1 MEWVLDGFPR
11 FAGVIGFN
19 EMKPGGYKGLAM
31 MKYQLRRRVVAI
43 LMAACAATGTNA
55 LVNAQGRGSAQHL
68 LASQFIDDARSASR
82 NLNLPSNIAAA
93 QALTLLEEARHV
105 DGQSV
110 TALRLLAE
118 AAQANGDHALQAKVL
133 QELVNLKPDDV
144 AAQVKLFDAIAARRQ
159 TVAGRITV
167 YRTVLAQISFNQ
179 QVRSAMAQRIGGL
192 LEAQGRKASAA
203 DMYLQAVKLNG
214 ANLAAW
220 QALARTL
227 AAEDAPVSQRL
238 YALLHALR
246 ADPYQPDALA
256 AVSDIL
262 ADGRDYKQAAAWANS
277 AIRQYQQSHRSIS
290 PVLATNLA
298 AYWAIAGQDDQYQ
311 AYMGELL
318 GLPHPVTPVLM
329 IALTRR
335 TRGGFVTG
343 PTSTA
348 LLTRIHKRL
357 AAAMKA
363 DPKNMSLQADDVWL
377 DLFYNAKLP
386 ADIAHRVA
394 SLEKK
399 LPGGSPEYY
408 RLRGWQLLRQ
418 GFSAAALTHLKKAG
432 IDPYARLGIARI
444 LASEHNIAGAGKVLQ
459 QLWNSPLPALPTLDV
474 AQEAAK
480 LGVKLKP
487 TAADATLSTTV
498 AAYPKLML
506 DALDHPGKIVLVTTD
521 WSNRFITAG
530 DPMYLRV
537 HYYNTSPYTL
547 AVGPDAAITTSIALA
562 GSIQGVNNSALGV
575 YAVDSNAPV
584 LRLEPQGGITVR
596 YRVDQ
601 GELRKMILTNP
612 ISILGGQV
620 EVITNP
626 LALQN
631 EIVPGLGGLEINAGY
646 FNVDGFCAGDP
657 TSLTGLANRLSTIP
671 RRRRMLAAGV
681 LARSFA
687 MLASMQSS
695 SSPSATAAADA
706 KSMAALKKKIT
717 DALMNVM
724 DTPDDDAAQA
734 WLLRWAP
741 LNGLPHALAQA
752 LDSATSS
759 DHAVVRM
766 EAYWRI
772 LATAEKAGKAAEL
785 AASAK
790 KLAALAHSDKNA
802 IASAWANE
810 LSAQA
815 ALGPVKK
822 PTTAP
827 AKK

>member
-1 MEWVLDGFPR
+1 
-11 FAGVIGFN
+11 
-19 EMKPGGYKGLAM
+19 
-31 MKYQLRRRVVAI
+31 MKYQLRRRVI
-43 LMAACAATGTNA
+43 TIMLAACAAVSTNTM
-55 LVNAQGRGSAQHL
+55 VNAQGRGSAQHL
-68 LASQFIDDARSASR
+68 LASQFIDDARTASR
-82 NLNLPSNIAAA
+82 NLNLPANIAAA
-93 QALTLLEEARHV
+93 QALTLLEEARHI
-105 DGQSV
+105 DGQSA

-118 AAQANGDHALQAKVL
+118 AAQANGNHALQAKVL
-133 QELVNLKPDDV
+133 QELVNLKPDDL
-144 AAQVKLFDAIAARRQ
+144 AAEVQLFDAIAARRQ
-159 TVAGRITV
+159 TVAGRIAV
-167 YRTVLAQISFNQ
+167 YRTVLAQKSFNQ

-203 DMYLQAVKLNG
+203 DMYLQAIKLNG

-238 YALLHALR
+238 YALLHALH
-246 ADPYQPDALA
+246 ADPYQPDALV

-262 ADGRDYKQAAAWANS
+262 ANARDYKRAAAWANS

-318 GLPHPVTPVLM
+318 ALPHPATPVLM

-343 PTSTA
+343 PASRA
-348 LLTRIHKRL
+348 LLARLHKRL
-357 AAAMKA
+357 AAAMTT
-363 DPKNMSLQADDVWL
+363 DPKNTSLQADDLWL
-377 DLFYNAKLP
+377 DLFYNAQLP

-394 SLEKK
+394 LLEKK
-399 LPGGSPEYY
+399 LPSDSPEYY

-418 GFSAAALTHLKKAG
+418 GFSAAAMTHLKKASD
-432 IDPYARLGIARI
+432 DPYARLGVARI
-444 LASEHNIAGAGKVLQ
+444 LASENKTSDAEKILQ
-459 QLWNSPLPALPTLDV
+459 HLWNSPLPALPTLDV
-474 AQEAAK
+474 VQEAAK
-480 LGVKLKP
+480 LGVTLMQP
-487 TAADATLSTTV
+487 AADTAISTSV

-506 DALDHPGKIVLVTTD
+506 DAMDHPGKIVLVTTD

-547 AVGPDAAITTSIALA
+547 AVGPDTAISTSIAMA
-562 GSIQGVNNSALGV
+562 GSIQGVNNSALGI

-620 EVITNP
+620 DVITNP

-657 TSLTGLANRLSTIP
+657 SSLTDLANRLSTLP
-671 RRRRMLAAGV
+671 ARRQMLAAGV

-687 MLASMQSS
+687 MLVSMQSS
-695 SSPSATAAADA
+695 SSPTATAADQA
-706 KSMAALKKKIT
+706 KSIAALKKTIAS
-717 DALMNVM
+717 ALMNVLE
-724 DTPDDDAAQA
+724 TPDDFYAQA
-734 WLLRWAP
+734 WLARWAP
-741 LNGLPHALAQA
+741 MNGLPQALARS
-752 LDSATSS
+752 LDSATDS

-766 EAYWRI
+766 ECYWRI
-772 LATAEKAGKAAEL
+772 LATAEKSGKADALAECV
-785 AASAK
+785 K
-790 KLAALAHSDKNA
+790 KLAALSHGDKDKL
-802 IASAWANE
+802 ASAWANE

-827 AKK
+827 AK